1 MQLVCVTHPSCRF
14 DFIITAASFAEM
26 IVSLSGTGSEF
37 NGGLTAI
44 RLLRLFRLAR
54 YWTGLNI
61 VLRILGSAFKA
72 SAYLLAL
79 VLLFMFVM
87 GLLGMQVGVCVR
99 MRMSH
104 SILACLFLYSQLLGH
119 KHVNCKH
126 IVGTDLSFIRCIY
139 DSEPEA
145 VWPAAVWLPQ

>member
-1 MQLVCVTHPSCRF
+1 MLPPSCRF

-26 IVSLSGTGSEF
+26 VVSLSGAGSEF

-87 GLLGMQVGVCVR
+87 GLLGMQVCSMKGGG
-99 MRMSH
+99 
-104 SILACLFLYSQLLGH
+104 AY
-119 KHVNCKH
+119 
-126 IVGTDLSFIRCIY
+126 
-139 DSEPEA
+139 A
-145 VWPAAVWLPQ
+145 